1 MRQLCFL
8 LIVLHLSFSFTSG
21 LHKQKHSD
29 PNYKIDVKKQ
39 INDFCMGKYEDFCSV
54 EHINMVHKIIDD
66 NAKELKK
73 RQMRKMKESIIKE
86 ITQNIQG

>member
-8 LIVLHLSFSFTSG
+8 LIVLYLSFSFTSG

-29 PNYKIDVKKQ
+29 PNYKRDVKKQ
-39 INDFCMGKYEDFCSV
+39 ITEFCMGKYEDFCSV